1 MSIITKKGELVI
13 GFDNSKKKCV
23 FYYRMKNERIED
35 IYEIPEE
42 KEYLRNSFK
51 ISILINV
58 IRFILIAIIAFVF
71 ALLEYVYFIKIA
83 NIFDILGGYLIPLVV
98 YIIVLLIKKEK

>member
-1 MSIITKKGELVI
+1 MIPLFVFGLYYIPIGIFIGNLVGSIAYLL
-13 GFDNSKKKCV
+13 
-23 FYYRMKNERIED
+23 FYVA
-35 IYEIPEE
+35 EE

-71 ALLEYVYFIKIA
+71 ALLEYVYFIKVA
-83 NIFDILGGYLIPLVV
+83 NIFAILGGYLIPLVV
-98 YIIVLLIKKEK
+98 YIIVLLKRREK